1 MDNFLNSGIRR
12 SFVLLERKLS
22 EFFSLLA
29 LLHMLVTDN
38 RPVSLNTNGMVSSVK
53 GDASQLELDKLHEL
67 ADRTE
72 QELQAAM
79 DSNLDRNDQLNILL
93 DRSDVLLH
101 KNQAFGVGVMDYR
114 KDMERKQTLRN
125 LKYVAVGVLLLT
137 VIILGVTLNV
147 ILNHTNTLASRSTS
161 IVLE

>member
-1 MDNFLNSGIRR
+1 MDKFFNSGIRR

-29 LLHMLVTDN
+29 LLHMLVTDD
-38 RPVSLNTNGMVSSVK
+38 RPIPLNANAMVSTVQ
-53 GDASQLELDKLHEL
+53 GEASQRELDKLHEL

-72 QELQAAM
+72 HELQTAM

-93 DRSDVLLH
+93 DRSNVLLH
-101 KNQAFGVGVMDYR
+101 KNQAFGVGVTDYR
-114 KDMERKQTLRN
+114 KDMERTRTLRN

-147 ILNHTNTLASRSTS
+147 ILNHTNKLVSRSTR